1 MNKTVIPSVQCHHLE
16 IASWYLN
23 VSPSFI
29 SPSALWQSACHLG
42 SCHASNEQEHVESP
56 RGFDMAIIL
65 TVIHFKYIV
74 QAACAFTPIEAYKA
88 AFATN
93 CFCLFFWEGGEGPSL
108 SINMCKYCIDLTRMK
123 FWLDRLKA
131 KHERLITNTRFSK
144 PQRFK
149 CMLPSC
155 ESVAHLQTVN
165 QVYKGCWPTEGILF
179 FISPLL
185 SSNNTDYF
193 PLYLI
198 L

>member
-1 MNKTVIPSVQCHHLE
+1 MCLQALSHPRLCDSLLVTLAVVMHQTNRNMLKAQEDLTWQLFSLSYTSSILYRQLVLLHLLKR
-16 IASWYLN
+16 IKQL
-23 VSPSFI
+23 
-29 SPSALWQSACHLG
+29 L
-42 SCHASNEQEHVESP
+42 
-56 RGFDMAIIL
+56 RR
-65 TVIHFKYIV
+65 IV
-74 QAACAFTPIEAYKA
+74 
-88 AFATN
+88 
-93 CFCLFFWEGGEGPSL
+93 FFVFFEGGGVPSL
-108 SINMCKYCIDLTRMK
+108 SINMCKYCIDLTGMK

-149 CMLPSC
+149 CMLPSS

-193 PLYLI
+193 PHYLI

>member
-1 MNKTVIPSVQCHHLE
+1 MCLQALSHPRLCDSLLVTLAVVMHQTNRNMLKAQEDLTWQLFSLSYTSNILYRQLVLLHLLKR
-16 IASWYLN
+16 IKQLFRRI
-23 VSPSFI
+23 VLLVFF
-29 SPSALWQSACHLG
+29 G
-42 SCHASNEQEHVESP
+42 
-56 RGFDMAIIL
+56 RGGA
-65 TVIHFKYIV
+65 
-74 QAACAFTPIEAYKA
+74 
-88 AFATN
+88 
-93 CFCLFFWEGGEGPSL
+93 SL
-108 SINMCKYCIDLTRMK
+108 SINMYKYCIDLTRMK

-193 PLYLI
+193 SLYLI